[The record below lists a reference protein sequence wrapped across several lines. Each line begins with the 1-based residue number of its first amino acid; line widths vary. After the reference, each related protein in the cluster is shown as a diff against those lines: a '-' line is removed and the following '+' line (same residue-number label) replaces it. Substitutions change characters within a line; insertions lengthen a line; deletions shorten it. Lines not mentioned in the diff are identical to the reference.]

1 LSLEIEN
8 IKKKGRR
15 AVFQDEDAYQEE
27 IDAFNKKCQQL
38 IKTVNEKV
46 FRSFNISDQNFDES
60 IQALSNDLDVSTQF
74 NLLYK
79 IEDVE
84 NINVEISQETM
95 VEILKYNNKRYF
107 ELANIDPVKSYFNI
121 SNLTFLK

>member
-1 LSLEIEN
+1 M
-8 IKKKGRR
+8 KKGRR
-15 AVFQDEDAYQEE
+15 AVFADEDAYQEE
-27 IDAFNKKCQQL
+27 IDAFNKKYQQL

-60 IQALSNDLDVSTQF
+60 IQALSDDVEISTQF

-84 NINVEISQETM
+84 NANVEISQETM
-95 VEILKYNNKRYF
+95 VEILQYNNKRYF
-107 ELANIDPVKSYFNI
+107 ELANVAPVRRIRGCSV
-121 SNLTFLK
+121 NLNFH